1 MSEPAATRSAA
12 ESQQTLDNEH
22 LVQLGLADA
31 VVQAVERGE
40 PAAEV
45 AQLVA
50 QFVDYTELHFMS
62 EQLLM
67 RLHAYPDYAEH
78 VADHETI
85 VEQLQAL
92 RESSEGEAAS
102 PLTAE
107 RAHKVKGQMLGH
119 IRNRDA
125 ALHAYLADRQ
135 DRD

>member
-107 RAHKVKGQMLGH
+107 RAHKVKG
-119 IRNRDA
+119 
-125 ALHAYLADRQ
+125 
-135 DRD
+135 

>member
-1 MSEPAATRSAA
+1 MGEASANRTAA

-31 VVQAVERGE
+31 VVQAVESSE
-40 PAAEV
+40 PAEQV

-50 QFVDYTELHFMS
+50 QFIDYTELHFMS

-78 VADHETI
+78 VADHEAI
-85 VEQLQAL
+85 VEQLRAL
-92 RESSEGEAAS
+92 SESTDNDSAS

-107 RAHKVKGQMLGH
+107 WAGKLKGQMLGH

-125 ALHAYLADRQ
+125 ALHAYLAERQ
-135 DRD
+135 ARD

>member
-1 MSEPAATRSAA
+1 MHDSPATQAAA

-31 VVQAVERGE
+31 VVQSVEEG
-40 PAAEV
+40 ASAEEV
-45 AQLVA
+45 QQLVA

-67 RLHAYPDYAEH
+67 RLHAYPDYDEH
-78 VADHETI
+78 VADHEAI
-85 VEQLQAL
+85 VEALRAL
-92 RESSEGEAAS
+92 RESTAGGEAS

-107 RAHKVKGQMLGH
+107 RAHKLKGQMLGH

-125 ALHAYLADRQ
+125 ALHAFIDELKHGN
-135 DRD
+135 

>member
-1 MSEPAATRSAA
+1 MGEASADRTAA

-31 VVQAVERGE
+31 VVQAVERSE
-40 PAAEV
+40 PAEQV

-50 QFVDYTELHFMS
+50 QFIDYTELHFMS

-78 VADHETI
+78 VADHEAI
-85 VEQLQAL
+85 VEQLRAL
-92 RESSEGEAAS
+92 SESTDNDSAS

-107 RAHKVKGQMLGH
+107 WAGKLKGQMLGH

-125 ALHAYLADRQ
+125 ALHAYLAERQ
-135 DRD
+135 ARD

>member
-1 MSEPAATRSAA
+1 MGDASANRTAA

-31 VVQAVERGE
+31 VVQAVERSE
-40 PAAEV
+40 PAEQV

-50 QFVDYTELHFMS
+50 QFIDYTELHFMS

-78 VADHETI
+78 VADHEAI
-85 VEQLQAL
+85 VEQLRAL
-92 RESSEGEAAS
+92 GQSTDNDSAS

-107 RAHKVKGQMLGH
+107 RAGKLKGQMLGH

-125 ALHAYLADRQ
+125 ALHAYLAERQ
-135 DRD
+135 ARD

>member
-1 MSEPAATRSAA
+1 MREPAATGSAA

-31 VVQAVERGE
+31 VVQAVDRGE
-40 PAAEV
+40 PAADV

-78 VADHETI
+78 VADHDAI
-85 VEQLQAL
+85 IAQLQAL
-92 RESSEGEAAS
+92 RDDSADATVS

-107 RAHKVKGQMLGH
+107 RAHQVKGQMLGH

-125 ALHAYLADRQ
+125 ALHAYLANREA
-135 DRD
+135 RD

>member
-1 MSEPAATRSAA
+1 MGEASANRTAA

-31 VVQAVERGE
+31 VVQAVERSE
-40 PAAEV
+40 PAEQV

-50 QFVDYTELHFMS
+50 QFIDYTELHFMS

-78 VADHETI
+78 VADHEVI
-85 VEQLQAL
+85 VEQLRAL
-92 RESSEGEAAS
+92 SESTDNDSAS

-107 RAHKVKGQMLGH
+107 WAGKLKGQMLGH

-125 ALHAYLADRQ
+125 ALHAYLAERQ
-135 DRD
+135 ARD

>member
-1 MSEPAATRSAA
+1 MQENAATRSAA

-31 VVQAVERGE
+31 VVQAVDHAA
-40 PAAEV
+40 PAEEI
-45 AQLVA
+45 AQLVS
-50 QFVDYTELHFMS
+50 QFVDYTELHFAS

-78 VADHETI
+78 VADHEAI

-92 RESSEGEAAS
+92 RETAAS
-102 PLTAE
+102 LTAE
-107 RAHKVKGQMLGH
+107 RAQRIKGQMLGH

-125 ALHAYLADRQ
+125 ALHAYLDARQ
-135 DRD
+135 AGD

>member
-1 MSEPAATRSAA
+1 MQENAATRSAA

-31 VVQAVERGE
+31 VVQAVDHGA
-40 PAAEV
+40 PAEEI
-45 AQLVA
+45 AQLVS
-50 QFVDYTELHFMS
+50 QFVDYTELHFAS

-78 VADHETI
+78 VADHEAI

-92 RESSEGEAAS
+92 RETAA
-102 PLTAE
+102 PVTLEHA
-107 RAHKVKGQMLGH
+107 RRIKGQMLGH

-125 ALHAYLADRQ
+125 ALHAYLDEHRR
-135 DRD
+135 RD

>member
-1 MSEPAATRSAA
+1 MGEASANRTAA

-31 VVQAVERGE
+31 VVQAVERSE
-40 PAAEV
+40 PAEQV

-50 QFVDYTELHFMS
+50 QFIDYTELHFMS

-78 VADHETI
+78 VADHEAI
-85 VEQLQAL
+85 VEQLRAL
-92 RESSEGEAAS
+92 SESTDNDSAS

-107 RAHKVKGQMLGH
+107 WAGKLKGQMLGH

-125 ALHAYLADRQ
+125 ALHAYLAERQ
-135 DRD
+135 ARD

>member
-1 MSEPAATRSAA
+1 MGEASANRTAA
-12 ESQQTLDNEH
+12 ESQQTLDNEP

-31 VVQAVERGE
+31 VVQAVERSE
-40 PAAEV
+40 PAEQV

-50 QFVDYTELHFMS
+50 QFIDYTELHFMS

-78 VADHETI
+78 VADHEAI
-85 VEQLQAL
+85 VEQLRAL
-92 RESSEGEAAS
+92 SESTDNDSAS

-107 RAHKVKGQMLGH
+107 WAGKLKGQMLGH

-125 ALHAYLADRQ
+125 ALHAYLAERQ
-135 DRD
+135 ARD

>member
-1 MSEPAATRSAA
+1 MQENAATRSAA

-31 VVQAVERGE
+31 VVQAVDHAA
-40 PAAEV
+40 PAEEI
-45 AQLVA
+45 AQLVS
-50 QFVDYTELHFMS
+50 QFVDYTELHFAS

-78 VADHETI
+78 VADHEAI

-92 RESSEGEAAS
+92 RETAA
-102 PLTAE
+102 PVTLEHA
-107 RAHKVKGQMLGH
+107 RRIKGQMLGH

-125 ALHAYLADRQ
+125 ALHAYLDEHRL
-135 DRD
+135 RD

>member
-1 MSEPAATRSAA
+1 MRETAATRSAA
-12 ESQQTLDNEH
+12 EGQQTLDNEH

-31 VVQAVERGE
+31 VVQAAERGATE
-40 PAAEV
+40 QEV

-50 QFVDYTELHFMS
+50 QFIDYTELHFAS

-78 VADHETI
+78 VADHEAI
-85 VEQLQAL
+85 VEQLRAL
-92 RESSEGEAAS
+92 SDSTGGDSAS

-107 RAHKVKGQMLGH
+107 RAHKLKGQMLGH

-125 ALHAYLADRQ
+125 ALHAYLAERQ
-135 DRD
+135 ARD